1 MQPNKYFAMAFLVFF
16 GFANAIYFLRVLRR
30 NDFTLA
36 QNDRSTP
43 SILVAL
49 ALCSALIIVVMG
61 WTRETARAANGYL
74 IYGHFA
80 LQDEHATYDAPKS
93 GRARED

>member
-1 MQPNKYFAMAFLVFF
+1 MPS
-16 GFANAIYFLRVLRR
+16 YFLRVLRR

-36 QNDRSTP
+36 QKDRSTP
-43 SILVAL
+43 SILIAL

-61 WTRETARAANGYL
+61 WTRDTARAANGYL

-80 LQDEHATYDAPKS
+80 LQDEHGYIRRTQIRPNTP
-93 GRARED
+93 ED